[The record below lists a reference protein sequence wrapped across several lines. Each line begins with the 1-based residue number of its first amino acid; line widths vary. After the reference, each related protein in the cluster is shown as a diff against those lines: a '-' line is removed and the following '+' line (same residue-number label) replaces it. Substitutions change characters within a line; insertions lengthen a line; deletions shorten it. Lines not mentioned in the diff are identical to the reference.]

1 MFSWDATKAV
11 VNQLKHKVSFK
22 EATSVFADSQALEG
36 PDVKHSQVEDRRF
49 IVGTSDEGR
58 VMTVIFTIR
67 RHRSGNETIR
77 IISARQA
84 SRKERK
90 TYAGQKD

>member
-22 EATSVFADSQALEG
+22 EATSVFADSQTLEG

-58 VMTVIFTIR
+58 SLTVVFTIR

>member
-58 VMTVIFTIR
+58 VMTVVFTIR

-84 SRKERK
+84 SWRERK